1 MIKSKEDMPIQHA
14 VIDLTGPEGNAFA
27 LLGLARSFG
36 RRLKWN
42 SQKITE
48 VTEEMMNGD
57 YDNLVSVFD
66 REFGQ
71 FVTLYK

>member
-1 MIKSKEDMPIQHA
+1 MIKSKKDMPIHRV
-14 VIDLTGPEGNAFA
+14 VIDLTGPGGNAFA
-27 LLGLARSFG
+27 LLGVARSFG
-36 RRLKWN
+36 RQLKWD

-48 VTEEMMNGD
+48 VTKEMMNGD